1 MRVKIGARWFEV
13 EPDQAVMIEINPTER
28 ANIAAMPPEAR
39 FYGTFHEDDA
49 RDEDAKLAWMK
60 EA

>member
-13 EPDQAVMIEINPTER
+13 EPYQAIMIEIDPTER
-28 ANIAAMPPEAR
+28 ANIAVMPPEAR
-39 FYGTFHEDDA
+39 FYATFHKDDA
-49 RDEDAKLAWMK
+49 RDADTKLAWMK